1 MDTCAANGLRPHAP
15 RTTVQKRAVIRT
27 ISIALQLGLILFV
40 WGTLA
45 ADDDPRNIAG
55 YDKTVWGMSED
66 EVLAAEAPR
75 AEKLAN
81 PSRMAN
87 GDTVSIV
94 IKGLEIER
102 IQFSAYFIFDSQNR
116 KLIGVGLQSA
126 ADIGADVGSTLSRI
140 ENFLTEQYGQPSD
153 KNDENV
159 LWNLPKTTIELVGVD
174 LNLPMLST
182 APVRMILI
190 SYRSRLSA

>member
-1 MDTCAANGLRPHAP
+1 
-15 RTTVQKRAVIRT
+15 VIRT

-45 ADDDPRNIAG
+45 ADDDSRNIAG

-140 ENFLTEQYGQPSD
+140 ENFLTEKYGQPSD

>member
-1 MDTCAANGLRPHAP
+1 MVLDPHAP